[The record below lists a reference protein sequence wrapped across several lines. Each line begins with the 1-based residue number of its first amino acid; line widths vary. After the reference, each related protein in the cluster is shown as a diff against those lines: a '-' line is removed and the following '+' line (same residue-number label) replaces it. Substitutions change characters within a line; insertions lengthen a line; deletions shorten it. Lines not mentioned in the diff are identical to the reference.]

1 MDKVKN
7 QKKEIM
13 TNQIIKDRG
22 LKLQYVADQLG
33 VSRDTLR
40 RRLINNNWKKGE
52 IVILKQ
58 MQLWKQ

>member
-1 MDKVKN
+1 
-7 QKKEIM
+7 M

-58 MQLWKQ
+58 MQLWEQ